1 MEKIRVLIVDDSGVM
16 RRILSDIITQDKEM
30 EVIGTAADGIEA
42 IQKVESFHP
51 HVITMDVNM
60 PRMNGILAVEHIMKS
75 YPTPI
80 VMISSVTQYGAE
92 VTLKAL
98 ELGAVDFIAKPSGDI
113 SLDIESLREEI
124 IAKVK
129 TAAKI
134 KVVRTVSKSIRSPKS
149 STRALKLNSLPISK
163 VYPSSPTEGVSVVAI
178 GSSTGGPYALN
189 VILSE
194 LPVHFPCPILIVQH
208 MPEKFTKEL
217 AKQLNQKTALK
228 VVEAQDGDKIKPGT
242 VYIAPGSHH
251 MKVTPPGIIQLSRGE
266 KVNGYRPSVD
276 VLMSSVSEVYGK
288 KAIVVLLTGMG
299 SDGARGLYKIKQA
312 QGKTLVQDEQTCT
325 VFGMPKAAIELGGVD
340 YIVPLPLIARR
351 LMGLVR
357 HGNFSESSVF

>member
-1 MEKIRVLIVDDSGVM
+1 MKKIRVLIVDDSGVM
-16 RRILSDIITQDKEM
+16 RKILSDIIQQDEEL
-30 EVIGTAADGIEA
+30 EVIETAANGIEA
-42 IQKVESFHP
+42 IEKVASFRP

-60 PRMNGILAVEHIMKS
+60 PKMNGILAVEHIMKS

-124 IAKVK
+124 ISKVK
-129 TAAKI
+129 TASKI
-134 KVVRTVSKSIRSPKS
+134 KVVRTVSKSVRSMRG
-149 STRALKLNSLPISK
+149 STRALKLNARHISK
-163 VYPSSPTEGVSVVAI
+163 LYAPSPTEGVSVVAI
-178 GSSTGGPYALN
+178 GSSTGGPQALN
-189 VILSE
+189 VILSA
-194 LPVHFPCPILIVQH
+194 LPIYFPCPILIVQH

-217 AKQLNQKTALK
+217 AKQLDQRTALK
-228 VVEAQDGDKIKPGT
+228 VVEAQDGDKIKTGM

-251 MKVTPPGIIQLSRGE
+251 MKVTPTGIIRLSRGE

-288 KAIVVLLTGMG
+288 KAVAVLLTGMG
-299 SDGARGLYKIKQA
+299 SDGAQGLYKIKQA

-351 LMGLVR
+351 LMDLVR